1 MYIQNFWG
9 TQLSK
14 VEDHF
19 NEVLKK
25 PPTLVEIED
34 AIKNSQ
40 NGKSPGNDGF
50 GREVY
55 IVFWKNLSGP
65 LLESF
70 IDGKKRGILSPS
82 QRQAVIKLLE
92 KKRKR

>member
-1 MYIQNFWG
+1 MSFLNGLDIP
-9 TQLSK
+9 K
-14 VEDHF
+14 VESHF
-19 NEVLKK
+19 NEALKM
-25 PPTLVEIED
+25 PLTLLELED

-70 IDGKKRGILSPS
+70 IDGKKKESFLPPNDK
-82 QRQAVIKLLE
+82 Q
-92 KKRKR
+92 